1 MNAFS
6 PETQLPPAA
15 VPAAQGAVL
24 TGESLGAAAALAR
37 LGAMPHLICHS
48 AFMIER
54 LAQQAAATK
63 ALSRSAREQ
72 KHFDVAELF
81 AFVTPARVATP
92 TPAGLARSLGV
103 EQGGDD
109 SETLKA
115 VAEDLLRRLTSPN
128 YPFLREAAEAAHFL
142 GRTNW
147 PWARVVMA
155 KITKANPKLEMAQF
169 ATGLNVWDRV
179 EEWEDEGQ
187 RAQGTQLPVEGDEAK
202 SFLRRI
208 LGNGAERRESQQDY
222 AATATHAFAPRER
235 KEVNNILLAEAG
247 TGLGKTLGYLSPAY
261 LWARKNNAPV

>member
-6 PETQLPPAA
+6 PEFQLPPAA

-24 TGESLGAAAALAR
+24 AGESLGAAAALAR

-63 ALSRSAREQ
+63 SLSRAAREQ
-72 KHFDVAELF
+72 KHLDVAELF

-103 EQGGDD
+103 EQGADD
-109 SETLKA
+109 GETLQA
-115 VAEDLLRRLTSPN
+115 VAQDLLRRLTSPN
-128 YPFLREAAEAAHFL
+128 YPFLREASEAAYFL

-147 PWARVVMA
+147 PWAKAVLA
-155 KITKANPKLEMAQF
+155 SLTKANPKLEMAQF

-208 LGNGAERRESQQDY
+208 LGKGAEQIGR
-222 AATATHAFAPRER
+222 AH
-235 KEVNNILLAEAG
+235 V
-247 TGLGKTLGYLSPAY
+247 
-261 LWARKNNAPV
+261 